1 MANLTNKTI
10 RLLDRLFNLQGEDN
24 VILAD
29 INKRIEETNSSIEE
43 TSANQRDNEV
53 KKLDCEGK
61 LSVFQNQKEVF
72 ESAFEGLDD
81 ETFAALRDIDVNIE
95 IGTMLTQIAE
105 KSPAYIDSLN
115 SQIESYQS
123 EIERNIASKE
133 ELETILSELKSDKT
147 KSEEDRNKLVS
158 LLEQSLSTDDL
169 ERESLTTSYVKKIL
183 SLFGVFSDEEVKE
196 LAKLIIFPDE
206 GLYEYRESY
215 EERRANGLIDLEAE
229 DQEFENDYETDGLE
243 AEIIP
248 QEEVVASEAVKDT
261 SVILESTRRAEEMY
275 QVPVIPPAEDLDKTT
290 YFDLDRLNGV
300 RGELAEIADIVP
312 GEVVSRD
319 ASDLGTKEYHNDEES
334 VPPAEE
340 ENQQDIALQKSASQQ
355 SEEETIEAYLTSIGL
370 NVELFKELND
380 TPIETIIAELNSV
393 SHKTIEDNYELL
405 RSINVDTSVP
415 YKYRKGHMYLT
426 DLDLSKK
433 VTLLRAK
440 NISEAKIKE
449 LLEISGSGL
458 RENLELIE
466 RRVQAIE
473 NINGKLTDDNVDDIA
488 IDMIRYEENYNVL
501 QHNGFELE
509 EKELRN
515 FNAVLLKS
523 PYITADMDILKNYL
537 ISIVR
542 KNGKYALS
550 VFWKRPSELVNGID
564 DLIEAGLEDVISTNP
579 EILGQSEDAIIRR
592 VKFCESNNHSVY
604 EEGNICDYIVDFSK
618 FAKTFGTEV
627 ELPTLQDRENTN
639 NNLGSIIGNGDYV
652 DILTNMLHSYY
663 DKELLEEVDL
673 TAEEKEKVEELNQQA
688 TTKLFANPTGK
699 YTYKIGNVSISKN
712 KFERHLSIILKALLN
727 SGQSPEGV
735 EREILLVSA
744 LYNVRQDEEILRKM
758 VSECLGFN
766 NGEAIGGMTL

>member
-10 RLLDRLFNLQGEDN
+10 RLLDRLFNLQGEGN

-43 TSANQRDNEV
+43 TSANQRDNEL

-61 LSVFQNQKEVF
+61 LSVFKNQKEVF

-115 SQIESYQS
+115 SQVESYQL

-147 KSEEDRNKLVS
+147 KSEEDRDKLVS

-229 DQEFENDYETDGLE
+229 EPDFENNFETDGLE

-248 QEEVVASEAVKDT
+248 QEEVAASEAVKDT

-275 QVPVIPPAEDLDKTT
+275 QVPVIPTEEDLDKTT

-312 GEVVSRD
+312 EEVIPHD
-319 ASDLGTKEYHNDEES
+319 ETDLGVQELPNDEES
-334 VPPAEE
+334 FTSDEE
-340 ENQQDIALQKSASQQ
+340 KQQDLTSQATINKQ
-355 SEEETIEAYLTSIGL
+355 SEEETIEEYLTSIGL
-370 NVELFKELND
+370 NVELFKDLND
-380 TPIETIIAELNSV
+380 TPIETIIAELSSV

-449 LLEISGSGL
+449 LLEISGSGF
-458 RENLELIE
+458 RENLEVIE

-473 NINGKLTDDNVDDIA
+473 NINGKLTDDNVGDIA

-501 QHNGFELE
+501 QNNGFELE

-579 EILGQSEDAIIRR
+579 EVLGQNEDAIIRR

-627 ELPTLQDRENTN
+627 ELPVLQDRENAN

-652 DILTNMLHSYY
+652 DILTNMLRSYY
-663 DKELLEEVDL
+663 DKDLLEEVDL
-673 TAEEKEKVEELNQQA
+673 TEEEKEQVEVLNQQA
-688 TTKLFANPTGK
+688 VTKLFANPTGK

-744 LYNVRQDEEILRKM
+744 LYNVRQDEETLRKM

>member
-10 RLLDRLFNLQGEDN
+10 RLLDRLFNLQGEGN

-61 LSVFQNQKEVF
+61 LSVFKNQKEVF

-115 SQIESYQS
+115 SQVESYQL

-147 KSEEDRNKLVS
+147 KSEEDRDKLVS

-229 DQEFENDYETDGLE
+229 EPDFENNFETDGLE

-248 QEEVVASEAVKDT
+248 QEEVAASEAVKDT

-275 QVPVIPPAEDLDKTT
+275 QVPVIPTEEDLDKTT

-312 GEVVSRD
+312 EEVIPHD
-319 ASDLGTKEYHNDEES
+319 ETDLGVQELPNDEES
-334 VPPAEE
+334 FTSDEE
-340 ENQQDIALQKSASQQ
+340 KQQDLTSQATINKQ
-355 SEEETIEAYLTSIGL
+355 SEEETIEEYLTSIGL
-370 NVELFKELND
+370 NVELFKDLND
-380 TPIETIIAELNSV
+380 TPIETIIAELSSV

-449 LLEISGSGL
+449 LLEISGSGF
-458 RENLELIE
+458 RENLEVIE

-473 NINGKLTDDNVDDIA
+473 NINGKLTDDNVGDIA

-501 QHNGFELE
+501 QNNGFELE

-579 EILGQSEDAIIRR
+579 EVLGQNEDAIIRR

-627 ELPTLQDRENTN
+627 ELPVLQDRENAN

-652 DILTNMLHSYY
+652 DILTNMLRSYY
-663 DKELLEEVDL
+663 DKDLLEEVDL
-673 TAEEKEKVEELNQQA
+673 TEEEKEQVEVLNQQA
-688 TTKLFANPTGK
+688 VTKLFANPTGK

-744 LYNVRQDEEILRKM
+744 LYNVRQDEETLRKM

>member
-61 LSVFQNQKEVF
+61 LSVFKNQKEVF

-115 SQIESYQS
+115 SQVESYQL

-147 KSEEDRNKLVS
+147 KSEEDRDKLVS

-229 DQEFENDYETDGLE
+229 EPDFENNFETDGLE

-248 QEEVVASEAVKDT
+248 QEEVAASEAVKDT

-275 QVPVIPPAEDLDKTT
+275 QVPVIPTEEDLDKTT

-312 GEVVSRD
+312 EEVIPHD
-319 ASDLGTKEYHNDEES
+319 ETDLGVQELPNDEES
-334 VPPAEE
+334 FTSDEE
-340 ENQQDIALQKSASQQ
+340 KQQDLTSQATINKQ
-355 SEEETIEAYLTSIGL
+355 SEEETIEEYLTSIGL
-370 NVELFKELND
+370 NVELFKDLND
-380 TPIETIIAELNSV
+380 TPIETIIAELSSV

-449 LLEISGSGL
+449 LLEISGSGF
-458 RENLELIE
+458 RENLEVIE

-473 NINGKLTDDNVDDIA
+473 NINGKLTDDNVGDIA

-501 QHNGFELE
+501 QNNGFELE

-579 EILGQSEDAIIRR
+579 EVLGQNEDAIIRR

-627 ELPTLQDRENTN
+627 ELPVLQDRENAN

-652 DILTNMLHSYY
+652 DILTNMLRSYY
-663 DKELLEEVDL
+663 DKDLLEEVDL
-673 TAEEKEKVEELNQQA
+673 TEEEKEQVEVLNQQA
-688 TTKLFANPTGK
+688 VTKLFANPTGK

-744 LYNVRQDEEILRKM
+744 LYNVRQDEETLRKM

>member
-61 LSVFQNQKEVF
+61 LSVFKNQKEVF

-115 SQIESYQS
+115 SQVESYQL

-147 KSEEDRNKLVS
+147 KSEEDRDKLVS

-229 DQEFENDYETDGLE
+229 EPDFENNFETDGLE

-248 QEEVVASEAVKDT
+248 QEEVAASEAVKDT

-275 QVPVIPPAEDLDKTT
+275 QVPVIPTEEDLDKTT

-312 GEVVSRD
+312 EEVIPHD
-319 ASDLGTKEYHNDEES
+319 ETDLGVQELPNDEES
-334 VPPAEE
+334 FTSDEE
-340 ENQQDIALQKSASQQ
+340 KQQDLTSQATINKQ
-355 SEEETIEAYLTSIGL
+355 SEEETIEEYLTSIGL
-370 NVELFKELND
+370 NVELFKDLND
-380 TPIETIIAELNSV
+380 TPIETIIAELSSV

-449 LLEISGSGL
+449 LLEISGSGF
-458 RENLELIE
+458 RENLEVIE

-501 QHNGFELE
+501 QNNGFELE

-579 EILGQSEDAIIRR
+579 EVLGQNEDAIIRR

-627 ELPTLQDRENTN
+627 ELPVLQDRENAN

-652 DILTNMLHSYY
+652 DILTNMLRSYY
-663 DKELLEEVDL
+663 DKDLLEEVDL
-673 TAEEKEKVEELNQQA
+673 TEEEKEQVEVLNQQA
-688 TTKLFANPTGK
+688 VTKLFANPTGK

-744 LYNVRQDEEILRKM
+744 LYNVRQDEETLRKM

>member
-61 LSVFQNQKEVF
+61 LSVFKNQKEVF

-115 SQIESYQS
+115 SQVESYQL

-147 KSEEDRNKLVS
+147 KSEEDRDKLVS

-215 EERRANGLIDLEAE
+215 EERLANGLIDLEAE
-229 DQEFENDYETDGLE
+229 EPDFENNFETDGLE

-248 QEEVVASEAVKDT
+248 QEEVAASEAVKDT

-275 QVPVIPPAEDLDKTT
+275 QVPVIPTEEDLDKTT

-312 GEVVSRD
+312 EEVIPHD
-319 ASDLGTKEYHNDEES
+319 ETDLGVQELPNDEES
-334 VPPAEE
+334 FTSDEE
-340 ENQQDIALQKSASQQ
+340 KQQDLTSQATINKQ
-355 SEEETIEAYLTSIGL
+355 SEEETIEEYLTSIGL
-370 NVELFKELND
+370 NVELFKDLND
-380 TPIETIIAELNSV
+380 TPIETIIAELSSV

-449 LLEISGSGL
+449 LLEISGSGF
-458 RENLELIE
+458 RENLEVIE

-473 NINGKLTDDNVDDIA
+473 NINGKLTDDNVGDIA

-501 QHNGFELE
+501 QNNGFELE

-579 EILGQSEDAIIRR
+579 EVLGQNEDAIIRR

-627 ELPTLQDRENTN
+627 ELPVLQDRENAN

-652 DILTNMLHSYY
+652 DILTNMLRSYY
-663 DKELLEEVDL
+663 DKDLLEEVDL
-673 TAEEKEKVEELNQQA
+673 TEEEKEQVEVLNQQA
-688 TTKLFANPTGK
+688 VTKLFANPAGK

-744 LYNVRQDEEILRKM
+744 LYNVRQDEETLRKM

>member
-61 LSVFQNQKEVF
+61 LSVFKNQKEVF

-115 SQIESYQS
+115 SQVESYQL

-147 KSEEDRNKLVS
+147 KSEEDRDKLVS

-229 DQEFENDYETDGLE
+229 EPDFENNFETDGLE

-248 QEEVVASEAVKDT
+248 QEEVAASEAVKDT

-275 QVPVIPPAEDLDKTT
+275 QVPVIPTEEDLDKTT

-312 GEVVSRD
+312 EEVIPHD
-319 ASDLGTKEYHNDEES
+319 ETDLGVQELPNDEKS
-334 VPPAEE
+334 FTSDEE
-340 ENQQDIALQKSASQQ
+340 KQQDLTSQATINKQ
-355 SEEETIEAYLTSIGL
+355 SEEETIEEYLTSIGL
-370 NVELFKELND
+370 NVELFKDLND
-380 TPIETIIAELNSV
+380 TPIETIIAELSSV

-449 LLEISGSGL
+449 LLEISGSGF
-458 RENLELIE
+458 RENLEVIE

-473 NINGKLTDDNVDDIA
+473 NINGKLTDDNVGDIA

-501 QHNGFELE
+501 QNNGFELE

-579 EILGQSEDAIIRR
+579 EVLGQNEDAIIRR

-627 ELPTLQDRENTN
+627 ELPVLQDRENAN

-652 DILTNMLHSYY
+652 DILTNMLRSYY
-663 DKELLEEVDL
+663 DKDLLEEVDL
-673 TAEEKEKVEELNQQA
+673 TEEEKEQVEVLNQQA
-688 TTKLFANPTGK
+688 VTKLFANPTGK

-744 LYNVRQDEEILRKM
+744 LYNVRQDEETLRKM

>member
-61 LSVFQNQKEVF
+61 LSVFKNQKEVF

-81 ETFAALRDIDVNIE
+81 ETFAALRNIDVNIE

-115 SQIESYQS
+115 SQVESYQL

-147 KSEEDRNKLVS
+147 KSEEDRDKLVS

-215 EERRANGLIDLEAE
+215 AERRANGLIDLEAE
-229 DQEFENDYETDGLE
+229 EPDFENNFETDGLE

-248 QEEVVASEAVKDT
+248 QEEVAASEAVKDT

-275 QVPVIPPAEDLDKTT
+275 QVPVIPTEEDLDKTT

-312 GEVVSRD
+312 EEVIPHD
-319 ASDLGTKEYHNDEES
+319 ETDLGVQELPNDEES
-334 VPPAEE
+334 FTSDEE
-340 ENQQDIALQKSASQQ
+340 KQQDLTSQATINKQ
-355 SEEETIEAYLTSIGL
+355 SEEETIEEYLTSIGL
-370 NVELFKELND
+370 NVELFKDLND
-380 TPIETIIAELNSV
+380 TPIETIIAELSSV

-449 LLEISGSGL
+449 LLEISGSGF
-458 RENLELIE
+458 RENLEVIE

-501 QHNGFELE
+501 QNNGFELE

-579 EILGQSEDAIIRR
+579 EVLGQNEDAIIRR

-627 ELPTLQDRENTN
+627 ELPVLQDRENAN

-652 DILTNMLHSYY
+652 DILTNMLRSYY
-663 DKELLEEVDL
+663 DKDLLEEVDL
-673 TAEEKEKVEELNQQA
+673 TEEEKEQVEVLNQQA
-688 TTKLFANPTGK
+688 VTKLFANPTGK

-744 LYNVRQDEEILRKM
+744 LYNVRQDEETLRKM

>member
-61 LSVFQNQKEVF
+61 LSVFKNQKEVF

-115 SQIESYQS
+115 SQVESYQL

-147 KSEEDRNKLVS
+147 KSEEDRDKLVS

-215 EERRANGLIDLEAE
+215 AERRANGLIDLEAE
-229 DQEFENDYETDGLE
+229 EPDFENNFETDGLE

-248 QEEVVASEAVKDT
+248 QEEVAASEAVKDT

-275 QVPVIPPAEDLDKTT
+275 QVPVIPTEEDLDKTT

-312 GEVVSRD
+312 EEVIPHD
-319 ASDLGTKEYHNDEES
+319 ETDLGVQELPNDEES
-334 VPPAEE
+334 FTSDEE
-340 ENQQDIALQKSASQQ
+340 KQQDLTSQATINKQ
-355 SEEETIEAYLTSIGL
+355 SEEETIEEYLTSIGL
-370 NVELFKELND
+370 NVELFKDLND
-380 TPIETIIAELNSV
+380 TPIETIIAELSSV

-449 LLEISGSGL
+449 LLEISGSGF
-458 RENLELIE
+458 RENLEVIE

-501 QHNGFELE
+501 QNNGFELE

-579 EILGQSEDAIIRR
+579 EVLGQNEDAIIRR

-627 ELPTLQDRENTN
+627 ELPVLQDRENAN

-652 DILTNMLHSYY
+652 DILTNMLRSYY
-663 DKELLEEVDL
+663 DKDLLEEVDL
-673 TAEEKEKVEELNQQA
+673 TEEEKEQVEVLNQQA
-688 TTKLFANPTGK
+688 VTKLFANPTGK

-744 LYNVRQDEEILRKM
+744 LYNVRQDEETLRKM